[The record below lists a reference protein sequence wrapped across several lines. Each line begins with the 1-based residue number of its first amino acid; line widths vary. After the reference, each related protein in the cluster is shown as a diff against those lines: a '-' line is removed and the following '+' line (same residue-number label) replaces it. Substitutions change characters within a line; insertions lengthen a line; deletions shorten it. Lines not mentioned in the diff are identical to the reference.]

1 MTFNSAREH
10 LADLLTAQC
19 PHSWRLIAAMAD
31 PDSIQTV
38 TLVLYQGQLSRAGLI
53 GGRTRVD
60 LDLWI
65 LRPQEEHLPRAET
78 RLEAALETVID
89 ILDTVPA
96 VIWDK
101 AERVT
106 YLDRFPGYKLTLST
120 IYEKD

>member
-1 MTFNSAREH
+1 MTADSARAE
-10 LADLLTAQC
+10 LAAHLTAHT
-19 PHSWRLIAAMAD
+19 PGTWRLIAAMAD
-31 PDSIQTV
+31 PDTV
-38 TLVLYQGQLSRAGLI
+38 TAVTVVLYQGKLSRAGLI

-65 LRPQEEHLPRAET
+65 LRPQEENLPRAET

-96 VIWDK
+96 LLWET

-106 YLDRFPGYKLTLST
+106 YLDRFPGYKITLST
-120 IYEKD
+120 LYEKD